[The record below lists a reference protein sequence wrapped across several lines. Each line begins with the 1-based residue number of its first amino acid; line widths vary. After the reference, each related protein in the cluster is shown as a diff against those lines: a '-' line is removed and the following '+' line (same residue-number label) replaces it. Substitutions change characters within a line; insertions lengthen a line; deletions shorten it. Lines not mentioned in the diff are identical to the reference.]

1 MFGSLGGVMDISFFF
16 TRDAV
21 KDPEIQEM
29 ATDCNK
35 FASFLGCLQCKAETE
50 GIQGGLCGQCKQSVA
65 QDAER
70 NLWISTLKYG
80 TC

>member
-1 MFGSLGGVMDISFFF
+1 MQMFGSLGGVMDISVLF

-35 FASFLGCLQCKAETE
+35 FSSFLGCLQCEAETKS
-50 GIQGGLCGQCKQSVA
+50 I
-65 QDAER
+65 
-70 NLWISTLKYG
+70 
-80 TC
+80 

>member
-1 MFGSLGGVMDISFFF
+1 MQMFGSLGGVMDISFLF

-35 FASFLGCLQCKAETE
+35 FSSFLGCLQCEAETKS
-50 GIQGGLCGQCKQSVA
+50 I
-65 QDAER
+65 
-70 NLWISTLKYG
+70 
-80 TC
+80 